1 MQGFDVIKSTVWSN
15 EKTRHILA
23 YMLVSAHRTQMI
35 KHYGPPARLE
45 KNVETFLETYTDNPS
60 VVSGPDIEDNRW
72 FVVLFREHTRVKD
85 TIDTLLEDGGLS
97 SGVSRRIT
105 VRILQH
111 HRVLLGKAIGPYLIE
126 GFERHLAKFIR
137 GRQFWVE

>member
-1 MQGFDVIKSTVWSN
+1 
-15 EKTRHILA
+15 
-23 YMLVSAHRTQMI
+23 
-35 KHYGPPARLE
+35 
-45 KNVETFLETYTDNPS
+45 

-72 FVVLFREHTRVKD
+72 FVVLYREHTLVKD

-97 SGVSRRIT
+97 SGVSRRIA

-111 HRVLLGKAIGPYLIE
+111 HRVLLGKAIDPYLIE

-137 GRQFWVE
+137 GRPFWVE